1 MPLLLLLPLLLQQNL
16 ALAVVSVVFATV
28 PTVAGFFPL
37 WLAVTLHEGS
47 TLLVALNSLR
57 LLLETGGG
65 GGGSGAAGG
74 SKQQQQQAGG
84 QQQRQQKNDPAP
96 ALKLA
101 AAAAE
106 QSSSL

>member
-1 MPLLLLLPLLLQQNL
+1 VQNL

-57 LLLETGGG
+57 LLLESSGKQSGGP
-65 GGGSGAAGG
+65 AAPPP
-74 SKQQQQQAGG
+74 KQPAGEG
-84 QQQRQQKNDPAP
+84 VQPSAA

-101 AAAAE
+101 A
-106 QSSSL
+106 QQV

>member
-1 MPLLLLLPLLLQQNL
+1 VCLQNL

-57 LLLETGGG
+57 LLLESGKQSGPVAPPPKSDVSSDG
-65 GGGSGAAGG
+65 QPSGAAM
-74 SKQQQQQAGG
+74 
-84 QQQRQQKNDPAP
+84 
-96 ALKLA
+96 KLA
-101 AAAAE
+101 AQQA
-106 QSSSL
+106 

>member
-1 MPLLLLLPLLLQQNL
+1 MRNSALHGCLIAVRCCCLQNL

-57 LLLETGGG
+57 LLLESSGKQSGGP
-65 GGGSGAAGG
+65 AAPPP
-74 SKQQQQQAGG
+74 KQLDAAAEGVQPSA
-84 QQQRQQKNDPAP
+84 A

-101 AAAAE
+101 A
-106 QSSSL
+106 QQV

>member
-1 MPLLLLLPLLLQQNL
+1 MQNL
-16 ALAVVSVVFATV
+16 ALAMVSVVFATV

-57 LLLETGGG
+57 LLLESSGKQSGGPVAPPPPKQPTDAAAEG
-65 GGGSGAAGG
+65 VQPSGA
-74 SKQQQQQAGG
+74 
-84 QQQRQQKNDPAP
+84 

-101 AAAAE
+101 A
-106 QSSSL
+106 QQV